1 MTMTDETST
10 TSREGM
16 AAAARAG
23 IASHAEATAPRAT
36 AASRPE
42 ATAPPAAT
50 AAGAAATEPP
60 AAVTPQA
67 TVRPPTPAL
76 QRWEI
81 VTVLAV
87 SLGASGVYAL
97 VQYIGSL
104 TAHEALSKQ
113 QVIVHGTLAPGR
125 PLLDLFLQLTN
136 IALALAPVLLVFY
149 LLARAGEGPSSIGL
163 DASQPGRDLGRGAVL
178 AAVIGGSGLGL
189 YLIAYHLGVELNVV
203 AENLPDVWWRIP
215 ILILSAAQNAILE
228 EVIVV
233 GYLLSRLDRL
243 GVKPAKAIVI
253 SAVIRGSY
261 HLYQGAGAFI
271 GNAVMGAI
279 FGVLYRRWGRVTPM
293 IVAHTLIDAVTF
305 VGYALL
311 AGHVSWLPAP

>member
-1 MTMTDETST
+1 MTHEIPVTPAS
-10 TSREGM
+10 SPEGQAP
-16 AAAARAG
+16 AAA
-23 IASHAEATAPRAT
+23 SPV
-36 AASRPE
+36 S
-42 ATAPPAAT
+42 APPASAQQVT
-50 AAGAAATEPP
+50 APSASMPQGAIGPP
-60 AAVTPQA
+60 S
-67 TVRPPTPAL
+67 PAL

-104 TAHEALSKQ
+104 TAHQALSKQ
-113 QVIVHGTLAPGR
+113 AVIVHGTLAPGR
-125 PLLDLFLQLTN
+125 PLLDLFLQLTS
-136 IALALAPVLLVFY
+136 ITLALAPVLLVFY
-149 LLARAGEGPSSIGL
+149 LLARSGEGPSSLGI
-163 DASQPGRDLGRGAVL
+163 DASQPGKDLGRGAVL

-189 YLIAYHLGVELNVV
+189 YLIAYHVGVELNVV

-215 ILILSAAQNAILE
+215 VLILSAAQNAILE
-228 EVIVV
+228 EVIVL